1 MTSIVLENLE
11 DLISKSVDVSNKLLT
26 DIIAHV
32 RNKVVVSERVSSE
45 LLDNYQFEAHGVAL
59 SLIHISEP
67 TRRRGISDCGGGV

>member
-1 MTSIVLENLE
+1 MTSTVLENLE

-45 LLDNYQFEAHGVAL
+45 LLDNYQFAN
-59 SLIHISEP
+59 LINIFSCATKRHNFTKILTTKNE
-67 TRRRGISDCGGGV
+67 RK